1 MKIRLYSR
9 GSFESS
15 RRLAS
20 TSFPGFSPTRSPGLR
35 TISNTPAFQ
44 GLQARRTGLD
54 LLQPD
59 PLQVLKSE
67 GSELQ

>member
-9 GSFESS
+9 GSLGSS
-15 RRLAS
+15 FPEQGRLAS
-20 TSFPGFSPTRSPGLR
+20 ISFPGFSPTRSPGLR
-35 TISNTPAFQ
+35 AIGNTPAFL

-54 LLQPD
+54 LLQAN

-67 GSELQ
+67 